1 MASRLAGVFAVL
13 VLAGSLSAQ
22 QFHGVGASLTSS
34 SPAVGPV
41 GARPVFGSR
50 SGFQTRGIPPSL
62 TSITPGQGS
71 RTRNFIQGGG
81 FIPGD
86 FGRRGGFRGRGGHHG
101 RGHGNNFVPFYVP
114 TYSYPYYPYYPY
126 GDSDV
131 YTNGDVSYGMDQP
144 QPQPDDLRPALT
156 IFENRPGYRPPPVN
170 PAESRDYAGA
180 AASDADREAARRDAQ
195 PPPEP
200 QPVADQ
206 APTVLVFQDGHRLE
220 IGNYAIQG
228 DLLYN
233 LDGKGPRKIKLADL
247 DLDKTVQANDE
258 RGNEFRLPRKYRG

>member
-71 RTRNFIQGGG
+71 RTRNFSQGGG
-81 FIPGD
+81 FTPGD
-86 FGRRGGFRGRGGHHG
+86 FGRRGGFHGRGGHHG
-101 RGHGNNFVPFYVP
+101 RGRGNNFVPFYVP
-114 TYSYPYYPYYPY
+114 TYSYPYYPYGY
-126 GDSDV
+126 SDD
-131 YTNGDVSYGMDQP
+131 YANGDYANGMDQP
-144 QPQPDDLRPALT
+144 QPEPDDQRPALT
-156 IFENRPGYRPPPVN
+156 IFENRPGYRPPPVSTGD
-170 PAESRDYAGA
+170 SRDYPSDTATDRDRD
-180 AASDADREAARRDAQ
+180 AASRRDVPA
-195 PPPEP
+195 PEP
-200 QPVADQ
+200 PPVADQ
-206 APTVLVFQDGHRLE
+206 APTVLIFADGHRLE

-233 LDGKGPRKIKLADL
+233 LDGKGPRKIKLTDL

-258 RGNEFRLPRKYRG
+258 RGNEFRLPKKYRG